1 VQIINNLPVQT
12 FLRKIIKTVANRCH
26 ILKLKYPKFELTALS
41 QTPYLDLR
49 GPTSK
54 GREGR
59 KDATKGQRRGEG
71 KEGKRGMDAL
81 TVCAPNPYYLQH

>member
-49 GPTSK
+49 GLLLREGRGGRMRQKGNEGEK
-54 GREGR
+54 GREG
-59 KDATKGQRRGEG
+59 KGGW
-71 KEGKRGMDAL
+71 
-81 TVCAPNPYYLQH
+81 TP